1 MSIAILN
8 PRGTS
13 APPVRPDA
21 LQAAVNHRQAA
32 AHALRSILP
41 QQACDGIVLLM
52 SERRAI
58 RAAMAHLESM
68 IVEEEA
74 QLARLAQHQAA
85 SRLLLTGRGAA

>member
-8 PRGTS
+8 PRGPG

-21 LQAAVNHRQAA
+21 LQATINRRQAA
-32 AHALRSILP
+32 AHALRSVLP

-74 QLARLAQHQAA
+74 QLARLAHHHAA

>member
-1 MSIAILN
+1 MSITLLDS
-8 PRGTS
+8 RGTS

-21 LQAAVNHRQAA
+21 LQATVNRRQAA
-32 AHALRSILP
+32 AHALRSVLP

-68 IVEEEA
+68 MVEEEA
-74 QLARLAQHQAA
+74 QLARFARHHAA
-85 SRLLLTGRGAA
+85 SRLLLTGRGMA